1 MKKIIKLKTTGYYPC
16 QWDDIIDENNKVR
29 VTIYT
34 LQNAKKDSLKLNKE
48 GIYYNKEDEIYDIVL
63 NIPEL
68 TVEIVRGL
76 IKKLSKIT
84 GVKYQLGKSNKKYI
98 SVDI

>member
-1 MKKIIKLKTTGYYPC
+1 M
-16 QWDDIIDENNKVR
+16 
-29 VTIYT
+29 
-34 LQNAKKDSLKLNKE
+34 KLNKE